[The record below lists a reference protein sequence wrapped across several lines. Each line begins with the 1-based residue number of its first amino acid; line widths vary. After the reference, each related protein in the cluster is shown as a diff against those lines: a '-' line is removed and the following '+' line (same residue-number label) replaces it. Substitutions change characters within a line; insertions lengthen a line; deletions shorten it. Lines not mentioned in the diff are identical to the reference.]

1 MIKIKN
7 ISKIYNKGKFNE
19 FIALKSISCQIETG
33 SWTTVVGASGSGKS
47 TLLKCLSG
55 LERISAGEIYLDE
68 EKISELSEKKL
79 LLLRKNKISFIF
91 QDYNLIEDLKMI
103 ENIFLDTKV
112 DNSIL
117 TLANDWGV
125 DDVLYRFPNECSGG
139 QRQKIAI
146 LRALNQKSSIIF
158 CDEPTGALDTK
169 SSKEVLKV
177 LKQINKERKT
187 TIIMVTH
194 NTLIEK
200 ISDYV
205 VTVHDGEILSYEK
218 NNLVT
223 EVDDV
228 QW

>member
-1 MIKIKN
+1 MN
-7 ISKIYNKGKFNE
+7 
-19 FIALKSISCQIETG
+19 
-33 SWTTVVGASGSGKS
+33 
-47 TLLKCLSG
+47 
-55 LERISAGEIYLDE
+55 
-68 EKISELSEKKL
+68 
-79 LLLRKNKISFIF
+79 RKNKISFIF

-112 DNSIL
+112 DDSIL

>member
-103 ENIFLDTKV
+103 ENIFLDTKLQ
-112 DNSIL
+112 N
-117 TLANDWGV
+117 
-125 DDVLYRFPNECSGG
+125 
-139 QRQKIAI
+139 
-146 LRALNQKSSIIF
+146 
-158 CDEPTGALDTK
+158 
-169 SSKEVLKV
+169 
-177 LKQINKERKT
+177 
-187 TIIMVTH
+187 
-194 NTLIEK
+194 
-200 ISDYV
+200 
-205 VTVHDGEILSYEK
+205 EK
-218 NNLVT
+218 NNITLYRAT
-223 EVDDV
+223 ETGVLSETFSNIV
-228 QW
+228 SLIIKSIYFEVPRYCIRLSNSFSSILIPPESIVIWKP

>member
-1 MIKIKN
+1 M
-7 ISKIYNKGKFNE
+7 
-19 FIALKSISCQIETG
+19 
-33 SWTTVVGASGSGKS
+33 
-47 TLLKCLSG
+47 SG
-55 LERISAGEIYLDE
+55 LERVSAGEIYLDE
-68 EKISELSEKKL
+68 DKITDFTEKKL
-79 LLLRKNKISFIF
+79 LSLRKNKISFIF

-112 DNSIL
+112 DNDIL
-117 TLANDWGV
+117 TLAHDWGV
-125 DDVLYRFPNECSGG
+125 GNVLYRFPNECSGG

-146 LRALNQKSSIIF
+146 LRALNQNSSIIF

-205 VTVHDGEILSYEK
+205 ITVHDGEVLSYEK
-218 NNLVT
+218 NNLVA